1 MSRVFT
7 GLLLTLVLAVLVV
20 PLALYAGPPVLAAL
34 RHEQPQRQV
43 VVPSYQ
49 QAPDRLAAGGEEFP
63 VPAGTGNRS
72 SAPDRGTLAELLD
85 AELTV
90 TGSGDF
96 TGAVLDALT
105 GEVLYDL
112 DGAAAVTPASS
123 LKILT
128 AAAALS
134 ELGADTRFE
143 TAVYAGSAPGT
154 IVLKGGGDVL
164 LTAGE
169 SDDEEI
175 TGRAGLQTLAE
186 DTAAALAQR
195 GTQGTVRIELD
206 DTLFT
211 GSSLSPAWSREDVA
225 AGEMAPLYPL
235 AINSAWAAEGV
246 SSGPRASDAALA
258 AAEAFA
264 DALEIAAGDYGFTL
278 DTGIERGTA
287 ADGADRLAAVASAA
301 VAEQVQHMLLTSD
314 NYLAEALARM
324 TARAT
329 GRDATFGGG
338 TAAVAAAVARLGVD
352 ASGLVLADASGLGAG
367 TEISALQ
374 LAGTVQAALTSTQD
388 DVRALSYSLPVAGLS
403 GTLSSR
409 FTGGTGTA
417 GTGAG
422 GTGTAGTGAGLSGNQ
437 AAGPGQ
443 SPTGVVRG
451 KTGTLFAATSLSGFV
466 TDADGRLLTFAFVAN
481 GLEANTSQARAAVD
495 AAATVLAGCGCR

>member
-20 PLALYAGPPVLAAL
+20 PLGFYAGPPVLAAL

-63 VPAGTGNRS
+63 VPAGTGNPAP
-72 SAPDRGTLAELLD
+72 APDRGTLAELLD

-112 DGAAAVTPASS
+112 DGGAAVTPASS
-123 LKILT
+123 LKVLT

-169 SDDEEI
+169 SDDEDSG
-175 TGRAGLQTLAE
+175 GRAGLQTLAE
-186 DTAAALAQR
+186 ETAAALAQR
-195 GTQGTVRIELD
+195 GTRGTVRIELD

-235 AINSAWAAEGV
+235 AINSAWAPPDRGLPTPDWPQRKRSPAPWK
-246 SSGPRASDAALA
+246 PR
-258 AAEAFA
+258 
-264 DALEIAAGDYGFTL
+264 
-278 DTGIERGTA
+278 RGTT
-287 ADGADRLAAVASAA
+287 GSPWTPGLSAA
-301 VAEQVQHMLLTSD
+301 
-314 NYLAEALARM
+314 RPP
-324 TARAT
+324 TAPT
-329 GRDATFGGG
+329 GWQRWP
-338 TAAVAAAVARLGVD
+338 RL
-352 ASGLVLADASGLGAG
+352 
-367 TEISALQ
+367 
-374 LAGTVQAALTSTQD
+374 
-388 DVRALSYSLPVAGLS
+388 R
-403 GTLSSR
+403 
-409 FTGGTGTA
+409 
-417 GTGAG
+417 
-422 GTGTAGTGAGLSGNQ
+422 
-437 AAGPGQ
+437 
-443 SPTGVVRG
+443 SPTRCS
-451 KTGTLFAATSLSGFV
+451 T
-466 TDADGRLLTFAFVAN
+466 
-481 GLEANTSQARAAVD
+481 
-495 AAATVLAGCGCR
+495 CC